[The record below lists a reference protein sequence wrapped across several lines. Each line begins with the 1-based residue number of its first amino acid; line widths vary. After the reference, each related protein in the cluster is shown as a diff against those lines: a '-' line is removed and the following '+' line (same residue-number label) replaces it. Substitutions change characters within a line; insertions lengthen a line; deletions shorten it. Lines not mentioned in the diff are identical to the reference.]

1 MVPNDPPSAS
11 QSDQAIG
18 CLIGSL
24 AADALALG
32 VHWIYDAA
40 QLTAL
45 KPVADFTNPAPD
57 SYHPNKR
64 AGEVSHVGD
73 QALALH
79 RSLRVRNGFVAEI
92 WSEQWLAM
100 WPDYHDYVDKAT
112 KHRLAEG
119 EAMASDEL
127 AGAARIAPLVA
138 FYGPERRE
146 ELFDAIS
153 GQTALT
159 HAGVAVRSAGWCLAE
174 LALGAME
181 TGSVAES
188 LARSERIDYPE
199 LDYKCMLASA
209 QELARKLPDDP
220 IAAVGE
226 TGRACPLAQ
235 AFPAVLY
242 VLLCHGDDLEAA
254 FMANA
259 RAGGDNCARGLA
271 LGMVM
276 GAAHGLVA
284 VPERWRAVESLLG

>member
-1 MVPNDPPSAS
+1 MS
-11 QSDQAIG
+11 
-18 CLIGSL
+18 
-24 AADALALG
+24 LG

-40 QLTAL
+40 QLSAL
-45 KPVADFTNPAPD
+45 DPVTDFSDPAPD

-64 AGEVSHVGD
+64 AGAVSHVGD

-79 RSLRVRNGFVAEI
+79 RSLRVRNGFEAEI
-92 WSEQWLAM
+92 WTEHWLAM
-100 WPDYHDYVDKAT
+100 WPDYNDYLDKAT

-119 EAMASDEL
+119 EAMVSDEL

-153 GQTALT
+153 AQTALT

-199 LDYKCMLASA
+199 LDYKGMLA
-209 QELARKLPDDP
+209 LANTLANKHPDDP

-235 AFPAVLY
+235 ALPAVLY
-242 VLLCHGDDLEAA
+242 ILSCHGDDLEAA

-259 RAGGDNCARGLA
+259 RGGGDNCARGLA

-276 GAAHGLVA
+276 GAAHGVA
-284 VPERWRAVESLLG
+284 AIPERWRAVESSLR

>member
-1 MVPNDPPSAS
+1 MVLITPAAS
-11 QSDQAIG
+11 GQKDSTRG

-24 AADALALG
+24 AADALSLG

-40 QLTAL
+40 QLAAL
-45 KPVADFTNPAPD
+45 GPVADFSHPAAD

-64 AGEVSHVGD
+64 AGAVSHVGD

-79 RSLRVRNGFVAEI
+79 RSLQVRHGFVAEI

-100 WPDYHDYVDKAT
+100 WPDYNDYVDKAT
-112 KHRLAEG
+112 KHRLASG
-119 EAMASDEL
+119 EAMVSDEL

-138 FYGPERRE
+138 FYGPERRA

-153 GQTALT
+153 AQTALT
-159 HAGVAVRSAGWCLAE
+159 HAGVPVRSAGWCLAE

-199 LDYKCMLASA
+199 LDYQGMLAR
-209 QELARKLPDDP
+209 AREVARTFPDDP
-220 IAAVGE
+220 VAAVGE
-226 TGRACPLAQ
+226 LGRSCPLPQ
-235 AFPAVLY
+235 ALPAVL
-242 VLLCHGDDLEAA
+242 VLLTCYGDDLEAA
-254 FMANA
+254 FIANA

-276 GAAHGLVA
+276 GAAHGWA
-284 VPERWRAVESLLG
+284 AIPERWRAVESLLG